1 LRHTSMRARPD
12 AHRSE
17 EVQMRANYKVASLTL
32 ALVLSACSRREE
44 PTATLSDDLKRDL
57 AAASSA
63 SGDLATAPQSYQR
76 MRFVSGV
83 ELTKSEPAHRPA
95 VAKKPIRPTVRR
107 SPKAEQPLPEPAR
120 EPEAV
125 AVAEKPAPV
134 PAAEAPM
141 PEPVV
146 IAQRPTPDYTP
157 SNIPAS
163 LPSDGGIGD
172 RRRGGGVGG
181 LGGILGGI
189 IGGVVIRGGHGGVDK
204 CDPRTDG
211 RGGRPPIFDQPNTG
225 LPLPTGRSFP
235 TIPIGRH
242 F

>member
-1 LRHTSMRARPD
+1 MRTD
-12 AHRSE
+12 F
-17 EVQMRANYKVASLTL
+17 KVASLTL
-32 ALVLSACSRREE
+32 ALALSACGRRDE
-44 PTATLSDDLKRDL
+44 PTVTLSDDLKRDL
-57 AAASSA
+57 AAATSA
-63 SGDLATAPQSYQR
+63 SGDLAPTSYQR
-76 MRFVSGV
+76 MRFVSDV
-83 ELTKSEPAHRPA
+83 EMAKTTPAHRPS
-95 VAKKPIRPTVRR
+95 VAKHPIRPTVRR
-107 SPKAEQPLPEPAR
+107 SPKAAEPLPEPAHQ
-120 EPEAV
+120 PEV
-125 AVAEKPAPV
+125 TAVAEKPAPV
-134 PAAEAPM
+134 PAAEAPI

-157 SNIPAS
+157 STIPAS
-163 LPSDGGIGD
+163 LPSDGGIGE

-211 RGGRPPIFDQPNTG
+211 RGGRPPVFDQPNTG
-225 LPLPTGRSFP
+225 MPLPGGRSFP

>member
-1 LRHTSMRARPD
+1 MRTD
-12 AHRSE
+12 F
-17 EVQMRANYKVASLTL
+17 KVASLTL
-32 ALVLSACSRREE
+32 ALALSACSRREE
-44 PTATLSDDLKRDL
+44 PTATLPDDLKRDL
-57 AAASSA
+57 AVASSA

-76 MRFVSGV
+76 MRFVSDV
-83 ELTKSEPAHRPA
+83 ELPKKTEPAHRPS
-95 VAKKPIRPTVRR
+95 VAKRPIRPTVRR

-120 EPEAV
+120 EPEATAV
-125 AVAEKPAPV
+125 AVAPAPV
-134 PAAEAPM
+134 PAAEAPI

-157 SNIPAS
+157 STIPAS
-163 LPSDGGIGD
+163 LPSDGGIGE

-211 RGGRPPIFDQPNTG
+211 RGRRPPIFDQPNTG
-225 LPLPTGRSFP
+225 MPLPTGRSFP

>member
-1 LRHTSMRARPD
+1 MRTD
-12 AHRSE
+12 
-17 EVQMRANYKVASLTL
+17 YKVASLTL
-32 ALVLSACSRREE
+32 ALVLAGCSRREE

-57 AAASSA
+57 ATATSET
-63 SGDLATAPQSYQR
+63 GDLATAPKSYQR
-76 MRFVSGV
+76 MRFVSDV
-83 ELTKSEPAHRPA
+83 EQAKAEPAHRPA
-95 VAKKPIRPTVRR
+95 VSKRPIRPTVRK
-107 SPKAEQPLPEPAR
+107 SPKATEVLPEPAR
-120 EPEAV
+120 EPEATAV
-125 AVAEKPAPV
+125 AVAPAPV
-134 PAAEAPM
+134 PAAEAPI

-157 SNIPAS
+157 SSIPS
-163 LPSDGGIGD
+163 TLPSDGGIGE
-172 RRRGGGVGG
+172 RRRGGGGGVGG

-225 LPLPTGRSFP
+225 MPLPTGRNFP
-235 TIPIGRH
+235 TVPIGRH